1 MSTWSETVAVTGDAR
16 EEVVKH
22 VMLIVP
28 HSFEQSVV
36 GVLGKLLNRN
46 VFHSALKASTYS
58 TVNSPLYGVEVA
70 AGTTLPVASTLKSYG
85 AILDQRLMFDE
96 HVAAVAKS

>member
-1 MSTWSETVAVTGDAR
+1 MSTWSETVAVTGDVSR

-36 GVLGKLLNRN
+36 GVLGKLLCSRIS
-46 VFHSALKASTYS
+46 HAIEAKLDPSADECFEPSMRCLS
-58 TVNSPLYGVEVA
+58 GVEA
-70 AGTTLPVASTLKSYG
+70 YPHHAGDA
-85 AILDQRLMFDE
+85 
-96 HVAAVAKS
+96 

>member
-1 MSTWSETVAVTGDAR
+1 MSTWSETVAVTGDVR

-36 GVLGKLLNRN
+36 GVLGKLLCSRIS
-46 VFHSALKASTYS
+46 HAIEAKPDPSAD
-58 TVNSPLYGVEVA
+58 EC
-70 AGTTLPVASTLKSYG
+70 
-85 AILDQRLMFDE
+85 FDALF
-96 HVAAVAKS
+96 VWGGSIPPPCW